1 MDTYFTVVAYIM
13 ASILGLCV
21 GSFLNV
27 VIYRVPNKMSLAYPP
42 SHCTTCDYTLKWY
55 DNIPVLSY
63 IMLGGRCRG
72 CKSRISPRYMLV
84 EIFNAFL
91 WVLSVLMFWEIG
103 VEAIIYT
110 CMAAVVSSVLVCI
123 FFIDLEHMLIFNR
136 FTVTVAVC
144 GLIAAGLNTTRWYD
158 HLIGGAAGAIV
169 FLAIYY
175 GAILILKREG
185 LGFGDVKLAAAAGLL
200 LGVKY
205 DTGDVTGTVIEESD
219 EIPDSDKVFE
229 AIASFVGKGQQI
241 PPMYSALKVD
251 GQKLVN
257 LARKGKT
264 VERKPRDIEI
274 YSIDAE
280 GEGREYKLKV
290 HCSKGTYMRTLCEDI
305 GERLGCPA
313 TMSSLRRFASG
324 NFELTKGYTID
335 ELREMEYE
343 DRVGLLLPTE
353 SLFEELPMVTLNGF
367 FLKLFRSGQE
377 IYQKKI
383 KASFPVGQR
392 VRVYDE
398 NGFFALGE
406 VMEYDD
412 GTAIKSI
419 KQFVLEEK

>member
-1 MDTYFTVVAYIM
+1 MTEPNGVLIVDKPTDMTSHDAVNIM
-13 ASILGLCV
+13 RKLYNTKKVGHTGTLDPMATGLLVIL
-21 GSFLNV
+21 
-27 VIYRVPNKMSLAYPP
+27 I
-42 SHCTTCDYTLKWY
+42 
-55 DNIPVLSY
+55 
-63 IMLGGRCRG
+63 GRAA
-72 CKSRISPRYMLV
+72 KAAEYLV
-84 EIFNAFL
+84 SDEKKY
-91 WVLSVLMFWEIG
+91 E
-103 VEAIIYT
+103 
-110 CMAAVVSSVLVCI
+110 
-123 FFIDLEHMLIFNR
+123 
-136 FTVTVAVC
+136 
-144 GLIAAGLNTTRWYD
+144 AGLR
-158 HLIGGAAGAIV
+158 
-169 FLAIYY
+169 
-175 GAILILKREG
+175 
-185 LGFGDVKLAAAAGLL
+185 

-205 DTGDVTGTVIEESD
+205 DTGDITGTVMEES
-219 EIPDSDKVFE
+219 EVIPDKENVME
-229 AIASFVGKGQQI
+229 AIGSFAGKGRQI

-274 YSIDAE
+274 YSIEAD
-280 GEGREYKLKV
+280 GEGKDYTLKV

-305 GERLGCPA
+305 GEKLGCPA

-343 DRVGLLLPTE
+343 ERVKLLLPTE
-353 SLFEELPMVTLNGF
+353 SLFEELPIVNLNGF

-383 KASFPVGQR
+383 RTHFSVGQR

-406 VMEYDD
+406 VREYDE
-412 GTAIKSI
+412 GLAIKSI